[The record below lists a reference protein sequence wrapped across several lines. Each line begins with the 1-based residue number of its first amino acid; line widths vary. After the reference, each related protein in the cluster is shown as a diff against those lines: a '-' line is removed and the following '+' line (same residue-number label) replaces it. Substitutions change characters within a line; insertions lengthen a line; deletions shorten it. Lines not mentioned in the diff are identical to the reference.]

1 MYLNTEKGAGS
12 MIITLHGLTIAHSNI
27 KTDIRIARESG
38 FEALEIIESK
48 LLRYL
53 DLGFKAEELIP
64 LFKKYSIKP
73 VCINALKEVERI
85 EPDQHAELLKEAE
98 RLCKV
103 AHTIGCATIQLVPFC
118 GLEGRPWSEVL
129 ELTSKNIAE
138 IADIGK
144 KYGIRFQLECIA
156 WSPIHSLSQGLQV
169 IKQTGRDNVGIV
181 VDFWHLWAGGE
192 TTPDEVAKLDSSIIY
207 GVHFCDGICHTEGTP
222 WVEEDL
228 RGFLPGEGEI
238 PIKEWVEAVKSTGF
252 DGVYSSELISPK
264 HWEWDL
270 LEIACEIKSRVK
282 KYIN

>member
-1 MYLNTEKGAGS
+1 
-12 MIITLHGLTIAHSNI
+12 MIITMHGLSTMHSNI

-73 VCINALKEVERI
+73 VCINALKDIERI
-85 EPDQHAELLKEAE
+85 EAGEHAELLQEAE
-98 RLCKV
+98 SLCRA
-103 AHTIGCATIQLVPFC
+103 AHTIECPTIQLVPFC
-118 GLEGRPWSEVL
+118 GLESRPWPEVL

-144 KYGIRFQLECIA
+144 IYGIRFQLECIA
-156 WSPIHSLSQGLQV
+156 WSPIHSLSQSLQV
-169 IKQTGRDNVGIV
+169 IKQTRRDNVGIV
-181 VDFWHLWAGGE
+181 IDFWHLWAGGE

-207 GVHFCDGICHTEGTP
+207 GVHFCDGIHHREGTQ
-222 WVEEDL
+222 WVEENL

-238 PIKEWVEAVKSTGF
+238 PIKKWVEAVKSTGF
-252 DGVYSSELISPK
+252 NGVYSSELLSPK

-270 LEIACEIKSRVK
+270 LEIACETKLRMKNYLKS
-282 KYIN
+282 

>member
-1 MYLNTEKGAGS
+1 
-12 MIITLHGLTIAHSNI
+12 MIITMHGLSTMHSNI
-27 KTDIRIARESG
+27 KTDIRIAQESG

-53 DLGFKAEELIP
+53 DVGFKAEELIP

-73 VCINALKEVERI
+73 VCINALKNIERI
-85 EPDQHAELLKEAE
+85 KPNEHDELLQEAE
-98 RLCKV
+98 RLCRV
-103 AHTIGCATIQLVPFC
+103 AHTIECPTIQLVPFC
-118 GLEGRPWSEVL
+118 GLEGKPWSEVL
-129 ELTSKNIAE
+129 ELTSKNITE

-156 WSPIHSLSQGLQV
+156 WSPVHSLSQSLRV
-169 IKQTGRDNVGIV
+169 IKQVGRDNVGIV

-207 GVHFCDGICHTEGTP
+207 GVHFCDGIHHIKGTP

-228 RGFLPGEGEI
+228 RGFLPGDGEI
-238 PIKEWVEAVKSTGF
+238 PIKEWVEAVKATGF
-252 DGVYSSELISPK
+252 NGVYSSELLSPK

-270 LEIACEIKSRVK
+270 LEIACETKLRME
-282 KYIN
+282 KYINSK

>member
-1 MYLNTEKGAGS
+1 
-12 MIITLHGLTIAHSNI
+12 MIITMHGLSTMHSNI

-38 FEALEIIESK
+38 FEGLEIVESK

-53 DLGFKAEELIP
+53 DLGFKTEELIP

-73 VCINALKEVERI
+73 VCINALKDIERI
-85 EPDQHAELLKEAE
+85 EPIEHLKLIQEAE
-98 RLCKV
+98 RLCQA
-103 AHTIGCATIQLVPFC
+103 AHIIKCPTIQLVPFC
-118 GLEGRPWSEVL
+118 GLEDRPWSEVL

-156 WSPIHSLSQGLQV
+156 WSPIHSLSQSLQV
-169 IKQTGRDNVGIV
+169 IKQTERDNVGIV

-192 TTPDEVAKLDSSIIY
+192 TIPDEVAKLDSSIIY
-207 GVHFCDGICHTEGTP
+207 GVHFCDGIRHIEGTP
-222 WVEEDL
+222 WVEKDL

-238 PIKEWVEAVKSTGF
+238 PVKEWVEAVMATGF
-252 DGVYSSELISPK
+252 DGVYSSELLSPK

-270 LEIACEIKSRVK
+270 LEIARETKCRME
-282 KYIN
+282 KYISSK